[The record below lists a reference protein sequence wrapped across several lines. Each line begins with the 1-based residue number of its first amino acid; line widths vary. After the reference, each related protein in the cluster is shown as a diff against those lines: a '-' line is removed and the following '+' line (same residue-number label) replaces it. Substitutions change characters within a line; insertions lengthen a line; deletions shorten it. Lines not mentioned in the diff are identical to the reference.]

1 MFPGAIE
8 PASKY
13 LDIAWLLVRIEYG
26 AVMLYC
32 FWLIITSTAF
42 WFVRINE
49 IADLFT
55 GLYADGR
62 WPVDIYPNWLRY
74 GLTFLVPA
82 SALAGRLSLQT
93 WLDTLTLTVALFT
106 ITRFICSVGLKN
118 YSGRRHE
125 RLD

>member
-1 MFPGAIE
+1 
-8 PASKY
+8 
-13 LDIAWLLVRIEYG
+13 
-26 AVMLYC
+26 MLYC

-93 WLDTLTLTVALFT
+93 WLDALALTVALFT

-118 YSGRRHE
+118 YSNPLVLYSRQHDDPLLHGPATQVLMSFFVVARK
-125 RLD
+125 